1 MKNTTHILL
10 LLAVALLV
18 ALPGRSTTLLAQDKP
33 AKPAT
38 EKPATEKPD
47 DKKGDDKKDDD
58 KKTSNKKKDDDKKK
72 GNGKKKKKR
81 TPVSVTNHLTRLAKI
96 KLTDD
101 QKNKLEP
108 ISKDYVGRYTRARQ
122 KFEAAV
128 DETTRKAR
136 VEAEKKFRAKGH
148 RGDKLRQSIDNAVE
162 LTRVQKAAIDIFRKQ
177 KQELDSGLRKVL
189 WAALNEK
196 ERKIVG
202 LPEKLEE

>member
-1 MKNTTHILL
+1 MKNKLKIIP
-10 LLAVALLV
+10 LLAIALLV
-18 ALPGRSTTLLAQDKP
+18 ANPNQNTTLQAQDQPTKT
-33 AKPAT
+33 AT
-38 EKPATEKPD
+38 EKQD
-47 DKKGDDKKDDD
+47 DNKKTDD
-58 KKTSNKKKDDDKKK
+58 KKTGDNKKDDGKKK

-81 TPVSVTNHLTRLAKI
+81 KPVSVTNHLKRLSNAKI

-108 ISKDYVGRYTRARQ
+108 ISKNYVEQYTRART

-136 VEAEKKFRAKGH
+136 AAAEKKFRSKGH

-162 LTRVQKAAIDIFRKQ
+162 LTRVQKAAIDIFRK
-177 KQELDSGLRKVL
+177 KKVELDSSLRKVL

-196 ERKIVG
+196 ERKIIG

>member
-1 MKNTTHILL
+1 MTNTLKILL
-10 LLAVALLV
+10 PLLTAALLV
-18 ALPGRSTTLLAQDKP
+18 ATPSQNTTLEAQDQP

-38 EKPATEKPD
+38 KKQD
-47 DKKGDDKKDDD
+47 NDKTG
-58 KKTSNKKKDDDKKK
+58 NNKK
-72 GNGKKKKKR
+72 GNGKNKGNGNKKKKKR
-81 TPVSVTNHLTRLAKI
+81 KPVSVTNHLKRLSNPKI

-108 ISKDYVGRYTRARQ
+108 ISKNYVEQYNRARQ

-136 VEAEKKFRAKGH
+136 AAAEKKFRAKGH
-148 RGDKLRQSIDNAVE
+148 RGDKLRHSIDNAVE
-162 LTRVQKAAIDIFRKQ
+162 LTRVQKAAIDIFRKK

-196 ERKIVG
+196 ERKIIG

>member
-1 MKNTTHILL
+1 MTNTLKILL
-10 LLAVALLV
+10 PLLTAALLV
-18 ALPGRSTTLLAQDKP
+18 TTSNQNTTLQAQDQ
-33 AKPAT
+33 PAT
-38 EKPATEKPD
+38 
-47 DKKGDDKKDDD
+47 KKQDNN
-58 KKTSNKKKDDDKKK
+58 KTGNSKK
-72 GNGKKKKKR
+72 GNGKNKGNSNKKKKR
-81 TPVSVTNHLTRLAKI
+81 KPVAVTNHLQRLSNPKI

-108 ISKDYVGRYTRARQ
+108 ISKNYVEQYTRARQ

-136 VEAEKKFRAKGH
+136 AAAEKKFRAKGH

-162 LTRVQKAAIDIFRKQ
+162 LTRVQKAAIDIFRKK

-196 ERKIVG
+196 ERKIIG

>member
-10 LLAVALLV
+10 LLAVALLA
-18 ALPGRSTTLLAQDKP
+18 ALPGRNTTLQAQDQP
-33 AKPAT
+33 AKPAA
-38 EKPATEKPD
+38 EKP
-47 DKKGDDKKDDD
+47 DDKKDDD
-58 KKTSNKKKDDDKKK
+58 KKTSDKKKDNDNKKK

-81 TPVSVTNHLTRLAKI
+81 KPVSVTNHLKRLSNSKI

-108 ISKDYVGRYTRARQ
+108 ISKNYVEKYTRARS
-122 KFEAAV
+122 KFETNV
-128 DETTRKAR
+128 DEATRNAR
-136 VEAEKKFRAKGH
+136 AEAEKKFRAKGH
-148 RGDKLRQSIDNAVE
+148 RGDKLRQSIDNAVK
-162 LTRVQKAAIDIFRKQ
+162 LDRVQKAAIDEFRK
-177 KQELDSGLRKVL
+177 KKEELDSGLRKLL

>member
-1 MKNTTHILL
+1 MKNISHILL
-10 LLAVALLV
+10 LLTVALLV
-18 ALPGRSTTLLAQDKP
+18 TLPGRNNTLLAQDKP
-33 AKPAT
+33 VKPA
-38 EKPATEKPD
+38 AEKPD

-58 KKTSNKKKDDDKKK
+58 KKTSDNKKDDDNKKK

-81 TPVSVTNHLTRLAKI
+81 TPVSVANHLTRLTKI

-108 ISKDYVGRYTRARQ
+108 ISKDYVEKYTRARQ

-136 VEAEKKFRAKGH
+136 AEAEKKFRNKGH
-148 RGDKLRQSIDNAVE
+148 RGDKLRQSIDNAVD

-177 KQELDSGLRKVL
+177 KQELDSSLRKVL

-202 LPEKLEE
+202 LPEKLEEESP

>member
-1 MKNTTHILL
+1 MKNTYHILL

-18 ALPGRSTTLLAQDKP
+18 ALPGRNNTLQAQDQP
-33 AKPAT
+33 A
-38 EKPATEKPD
+38 KPATEKPD
-47 DKKGDDKKDDD
+47 DKKDDD
-58 KKTSNKKKDDDKKK
+58 KKTSDNKKDDDNKKK

-81 TPVSVTNHLTRLAKI
+81 TPVSVANHLTRLAKI

-108 ISKDYVGRYTRARQ
+108 ISKDYVEKYTRARQ

-136 VEAEKKFRAKGH
+136 AEAEKKFRNKGH
-148 RGDKLRQSIDNAVE
+148 RGDKLRQSIDNAVD

-177 KQELDSGLRKVL
+177 KQELDSSLRKVL

-202 LPEKLEE
+202 LPEKLEEESP